1 MAPASQFIDRA
12 KCSNVM
18 MVFQAWGAQVTNA
31 ALNIDFL
38 QDKSKS
44 HVKID
49 IYWGEG
55 YIK

>member
-1 MAPASQFIDRA
+1 ML
-12 KCSNVM
+12 KCDDG
-18 MVFQAWGAQVTNA
+18 FQAWGAQVTIA

-49 IYWGEG
+49 IYRGEG